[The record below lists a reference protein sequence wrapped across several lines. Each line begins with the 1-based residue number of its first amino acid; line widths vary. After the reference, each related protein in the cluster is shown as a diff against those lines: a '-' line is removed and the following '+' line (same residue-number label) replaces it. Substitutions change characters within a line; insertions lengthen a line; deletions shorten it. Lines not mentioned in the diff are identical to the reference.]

1 MRRIFGIATA
11 IAALG
16 SFTIAAGQGHIPPA
30 PVFKSAELVSAS
42 DVPIPF
48 NSVANGIVQVNAV
61 IGKTGRVEGVDVVRE
76 LASVTEV
83 TVAAVKKWEFTPG
96 TMDGKPAV
104 TRMAVAVV
112 FCPPAVS
119 SPQIVLQPLASP
131 PGKGAANKHAIVPP
145 NVISAEFPLN
155 QTVVGGTVVLE
166 AAVDPEGGLEYAKVV
181 KDFPGL
187 AAAALRSV
195 NEKWKF
201 SPASLKGKPVASK
214 LIIAFAI
221 RAPIS
226 NPI

>member
-1 MRRIFGIATA
+1 MFGIATA

-16 SFTIAAGQGHIPPA
+16 SFTIAAGQDHNAPA

-61 IGKTGRVEGVDVVRE
+61 IGKTGKVQDVEVVRE

-96 TMDGKPAV
+96 TLDGKPAV
-104 TRMAVAVV
+104 SRMVVAVV

-119 SPQIVLQPLASP
+119 SPQIVLQPLASQ
-131 PGKGAANKHAIVPP
+131 PGKDAPNKLAIVPP

-155 QTVVGGTVVLE
+155 QSVVGGTVVIE
-166 AAVDPEGGLEYAKVV
+166 AVIDPEGGLAYAKIV

-187 AAAALRSV
+187 TAAALRSV

-201 SPASLKGKPVASK
+201 SPASLKGKPVTSQ

>member
-1 MRRIFGIATA
+1 MFGIATA

-16 SFTIAAGQGHIPPA
+16 SFTIAAGQGHNAPA

-61 IGKTGRVEGVDVVRE
+61 IGKTGKVEDVEVVRE

-96 TMDGKPAV
+96 TLDGKPAV
-104 TRMAVAVV
+104 SRMAVAVV

-119 SPQIVLQPLASP
+119 SPQIVLQPLASQ
-131 PGKGAANKHAIVPP
+131 PGKDAPNKQAIVPP

-155 QTVVGGTVVLE
+155 QSVVGGTVVIE
-166 AAVDPEGGLEYAKVV
+166 AVIDPEGGLAYAKIV

-187 AAAALRSV
+187 TAAALRSV

-201 SPASLKGKPVASK
+201 SPASLKGKPVTSQ